1 MRMDRWEEPRRR
13 TRREWLD
20 IVECV
25 WITLLIAA
33 VLIGLCCWLAAL
45 PASAAAVPPAPRL
58 ARRLAPERQ
67 AAVAARRRHND
78 ALRALFRKLGVPDGS
93 DPESV
98 DRRAAA
104 IELINAAISNRVELA
119 DGGVTADA
127 VAAAAGDYV
136 GRAASTNSPLN
147 NSGQ

>member
-13 TRREWLD
+13 THREWLD

-33 VLIGLCCWLAAL
+33 ALIGLCCWLAAP

-58 ARRLAPERQ
+58 ARQLAPERH

-78 ALRALFRKLGVPDGS
+78 ALRALFRKVGVPDGS

-98 DRRAAA
+98 ARRAAA
-104 IELINAAISNRVELA
+104 IELINAATPNRVELA
-119 DGGVTADA
+119 DGGGVTADA

-136 GRAASTNSPLN
+136 GRAATNAPHN
-147 NSGQ
+147 NPSR

>member
-1 MRMDRWEEPRRR
+1 MRMDRYEEPRRL
-13 TRREWLD
+13 THREWLD
-20 IVECV
+20 IAECV
-25 WITLLIAA
+25 LITLLIFA
-33 VLIGLCCWLAAL
+33 VLIFLCCWLSAL

-58 ARRLAPERQ
+58 ARQLAPERQ

-78 ALRALFRKLGVPDGS
+78 ALRALFRKVGVPDGS

-127 VAAAAGDYV
+127 VAAAAGEYV
-136 GRAASTNSPLN
+136 GRAATNAPHN
-147 NSGQ
+147 NPSR

>member
-1 MRMDRWEEPRRR
+1 MRMDRYEEPRQR
-13 TRREWLD
+13 THKEWLD
-20 IVECV
+20 IAECV
-25 WITLLIAA
+25 LITLLIAA
-33 VLIGLCCWLAAL
+33 ALIGLCCWLAA
-45 PASAAAVPPAPRL
+45 PCAAAAVPPAPRL
-58 ARRLAPERQ
+58 ARQLAPERQ

-78 ALRALFRKLGVPDGS
+78 ALRALFRKVGVPDGS

-127 VAAAAGDYV
+127 VAAAAGEYV
-136 GRAASTNSPLN
+136 GRAATNAPHN
-147 NSGQ
+147 NPGR